1 MQNFN
6 YLFAGYSAIFILLGL
21 YFFVLGMKISDLE
34 KRVEALD
41 ENNED

>member
-6 YLFAGYSAIFILLGL
+6 YLFAGYTAIFVLLGI
-21 YFFVLGMKISDLE
+21 YFVILGSKVSDLE

-41 ENNED
+41 NED